1 MRILSKSFEE
11 KWKNYIWQSFGAGL
25 SIILLVAFKDLIGLV
40 LVAAAGST
48 AFTVFGIPHNR
59 TAKTRNIIGGSI
71 ICGLLGLVCSY
82 FSPVWF
88 GGGVAVALSSFFMVL
103 VDAEHPPA
111 AGAALGLAYSS
122 TPGTGFI
129 FVLTTS
135 VIFSLIR
142 YFLKPYL
149 KDLY

>member
-1 MRILSKSFEE
+1 MRVLSKSFEE
-11 KWKNYIWQSFGAGL
+11 KWKNYIWQSIGAGL
-25 SIILLVAFKDLIGLV
+25 SIIMLVAFKDLIGLV

-59 TAKTRNIIGGSI
+59 TAKTRNIMGGYV
-71 ICGLLGLVCSY
+71 ICGLLGLACSF
-82 FSPVWF
+82 FSPIWF

-103 VDAEHPPA
+103 VDVEHPPA

-122 TPGTGFI
+122 TPIMGFTFAI
-129 FVLTTS
+129 STS
-135 VIFSLIR
+135 VIFTLIR